1 MLMGKSNG
9 ITTIVESASTFSNLT
24 NYIMKKLMMSMAVA
38 LFASVS
44 MANASAI
51 STSSPFA
58 TVVNQEKV
66 EIKPEELPD
75 PVKAALAAEP
85 YNAWQV
91 QKAFQVPGENGANT
105 YEVALVKGEETST
118 AKFDKDGKVIE

>member
-1 MLMGKSNG
+1 
-9 ITTIVESASTFSNLT
+9 
-24 NYIMKKLMMSMAVA
+24 MMSMAVA

-44 MANASAI
+44 MAIASAI